1 MIKKCYL
8 EITNI
13 CNMSCSF
20 CHGTKRPPKSL
31 TMEDFSY
38 ILDKLKGNIKYL
50 YFHLLGEPLLHKD
63 LGEFIKLTKESG
75 ILPIITT
82 NGTLISE
89 RFNDLITNNPY
100 KINISLH
107 SLEAN
112 NINDYESYFDTLISF
127 IKEISEKGTLINLR
141 FWNEGGLNRNNE
153 TLLAKLK
160 NAFNTEFIECY
171 NGYKITKNIYIDIAS
186 KFDWP
191 DIDGSEYDNKVFCYG
206 MRDQIGIL
214 VDGTVVPCCLDA
226 EGIINLGNIFD
237 SSLDEIINS
246 KRAKAIYDGFTNHT
260 AVEALC
266 KKCGYA
272 NETKKYRN

>member
-1 MIKKCYL
+1 
-8 EITNI
+8 
-13 CNMSCSF
+13 MSCSF

-38 ILDKLKGNIKYL
+38 ILNKLKGNIKYL
-50 YFHLLGEPLLHKD
+50 YYHLLGEPLLHKD

-82 NGTLISE
+82 NGTLIDL
-89 RFNDLITNNPY
+89 RYDDLIKNNPY

-107 SLEAN
+107 SIEAN
-112 NINDYESYFDTLISF
+112 DRDDYDKYLDIVITF
-127 IKEISEKGTLINLR
+127 IKEISLKGTLINLR
-141 FWNEGGLNRNNE
+141 LWNEGGLNSNNN
-153 TLLAKLK
+153 LIFKKLK
-160 NAFNTEFIECY
+160 DAFNSEFIECY
-171 NGYKITKNIYIDIAS
+171 NGYKMTKNIYIDIAS

-191 DIDGSEYDNKVFCYG
+191 DIDNSEFEGSVFCYAL
-206 MRDQIGIL
+206 RDQIGIL

-226 EGIINLGNIFD
+226 DGIMSLGNIYD
-237 SSLDEIINS
+237 NSLNEIINS
-246 KRAKAIYDGFTNHT
+246 KRAKSIYDGFSNHQ
-260 AVEALC
+260 AVESLC

>member
-38 ILDKLKGNIKYL
+38 ILNKLKGNIKYL
-50 YFHLLGEPLLHKD
+50 YYHLLGEPLLHKD

-82 NGTLISE
+82 NGTLIDE
-89 RFNDLITNNPY
+89 RYDDLIKNNPY

-112 NINDYESYFDTLISF
+112 NRDDYDKYLDIVINF
-127 IKEISEKGTLINLR
+127 IKEISNKGTLINLR
-141 FWNEGGLNRNNE
+141 LWNEGGLNSNNN
-153 TLLAKLK
+153 LIFKKLK
-160 NAFNTEFIECY
+160 EAFNSVFIECC

-191 DIDGSEYDNKVFCYG
+191 DIDNSEFNGNVFCYAL
-206 MRDQIGIL
+206 RDQIGIL

-226 EGIINLGNIFD
+226 EGIMSLGNIYNNF
-237 SSLDEIINS
+237 LDEIINS
-246 KRAKAIYDGFTNHT
+246 KRAKAIYDGFSNHH
-260 AVEALC
+260 AVESLC